1 MLCLRILHS
10 AWQLRLWR
18 QSPGCVYGD
27 KSGLKNRKIF
37 AVWENVFTFVSDSGV
52 RQVSVS
58 GTGGATVLKSRRC

>member
-27 KSGLKNRKIF
+27 KSGLKSRKIF
-37 AVWENVFTFVSDSGV
+37 AV
-52 RQVSVS
+52 
-58 GTGGATVLKSRRC
+58 